1 MKQHRLI
8 HSIVG
13 AALLLTSTAIA
24 QVPNIL
30 NYQGRIAVRGVN
42 FDGTGQFKFAL
53 VDGGTTTTP
62 TTRTATGTA
71 VVTSGFV
78 TSITLTDGGEGYT
91 SAPSVTIT
99 GGGGGGATAT
109 ATVSGG
115 AVTGFSITSPGS
127 GYGSVPTVNVAAPP
141 PATSTTSYVTYWSN
155 DGTSVA
161 GSEPTAAIS
170 LPVSKGLFSLGL
182 GDTSLVNNEVIP
194 WDVFDK
200 PDLRL
205 RIWFNDGTRGWQK
218 LNPDSRISA
227 VAKAYSSAV
236 RQKTYSIPFNFYVSG
251 SGETVRGTS
260 IKGQSLML
268 PLEVNGDGYGT
279 SGYGLQPVPANCDSI
294 LLITAPIEANN
305 TGTTGNGPGGGRA
318 GVRIWA
324 KNASAS
330 SVLVAESL
338 IDRVNGTAQINGPII
353 LDKSQY
359 QYFIEVVCETYW
371 NNGIR
376 SGRARVNSV
385 SLSYIGKETE

>member
-1 MKQHRLI
+1 MIHTRLI
-8 HSIVG
+8 RSLLG

-78 TSITLTDGGEGYT
+78 TSITLTDGGAGYV

-99 GGGGGGATAT
+99 DGGGSGATAT

-127 GYGSVPTVNVAAPP
+127 GYGSAPTVTIAAPP
-141 PATSTTSYVTYWSN
+141 PATPTTSYVTYWSN

-182 GDTSLVNNEVIP
+182 GDTSLVNNENIP
-194 WDVFDK
+194 DIFDNA
-200 PDLRL
+200 DLRL
-205 RIWFNDGTRGWQK
+205 RIWFNDGAKGFQRLTPDTRFVPSVFSVTSAKAMKQDLAYFIPSMP
-218 LNPDSRISA
+218 LNTANNPTYHNVGTTEVILPFVTDVNNISFNYTLNHLNLGTGNNNARTKVEITLVAIDSLSRQETPLYTFVDQLTGFPQLTKIDTISA
-227 VAKAYSSAV
+227 PVNAELDHTV
-236 RQKTYSIPFNFYVSG
+236 KTYVLRLNASCENMSQSPAPRFAEIKWLKVSG
-251 SGETVRGTS
+251 
-260 IKGQSLML
+260 K
-268 PLEVNGDGYGT
+268 
-279 SGYGLQPVPANCDSI
+279 
-294 LLITAPIEANN
+294 
-305 TGTTGNGPGGGRA
+305 
-318 GVRIWA
+318 
-324 KNASAS
+324 K
-330 SVLVAESL
+330 
-338 IDRVNGTAQINGPII
+338 
-353 LDKSQY
+353 
-359 QYFIEVVCETYW
+359 
-371 NNGIR
+371 
-376 SGRARVNSV
+376 
-385 SLSYIGKETE
+385 

>member
-1 MKQHRLI
+1 MKRTRLI
-8 HSIVG
+8 RSILG

-71 VVTSGFV
+71 IVTSGFV
-78 TSITLTDGGEGYT
+78 TSITLTDGGAGYV

-99 GGGGGGATAT
+99 DGGGSGATAT

-115 AVTGFSITSPGS
+115 AVTGLSITSPGS
-127 GYGSVPTVNVAAPP
+127 GYGSAPTVTITAPP
-141 PATSTTSYVTYWSN
+141 PATPTTSYVTYWSN

-170 LPVSKGLFSLGL
+170 LPVSKGLFSVGL
-182 GDTSLVNNEVIP
+182 GDTSLVNNENIP
-194 WDVFDK
+194 DVFDN

-205 RIWFNDGTRGWQK
+205 RIWFNDGMRGWQK

-227 VAKAYSSAV
+227 VAKAFRSAV
-236 RQKTYSIPFNFYVSG
+236 RQKTYNVPFSFFVSG
-251 SGETVRGTS
+251 SGSVSYSPS
-260 IKGQSLML
+260 ISLEGKSFML
-268 PLEVNGDGYGT
+268 PLEVNGTGWGT
-279 SGYGLQPVPANCDSI
+279 SGYGLQPVPNNCDTI
-294 LLITAPIEANN
+294 LSMTASVEANN
-305 TGTTGNGPGGGRA
+305 NNSIYGPGGGKA

-324 KNASAS
+324 KSASAS

-359 QYFIEVVCETYW
+359 QYFIEVVCETYL
-371 NNGIR
+371 NNGAR

>member
-1 MKQHRLI
+1 
-8 HSIVG
+8 
-13 AALLLTSTAIA
+13 
-24 QVPNIL
+24 VPNIL

-62 TTRTATGTA
+62 ETRTATGTA

-78 TSITLTDGGEGYT
+78 TSITLADGGAGYT
-91 SAPSVTIT
+91 SAPVVTIT
-99 GGGGGGATAT
+99 GGGGSGATAT
-109 ATVSGG
+109 AAVSGG
-115 AVTGFSITSPGS
+115 AVTGLTITSPGS
-127 GYGSVPTVNVAAPP
+127 GYSSLPTVTIAAPP
-141 PATSTTSYVTYWSN
+141 PATATTAYVTYWSN

-161 GSEPTAAIS
+161 GSEPSAGIS
-170 LPVSKGLFSLGL
+170 LPVSKGLFSVGL
-182 GDTSLVNNEVIP
+182 GDNSLVYNESLHP
-194 WDVFDK
+194 NVFAN

-218 LNPDSRISA
+218 LSPDSRITP

-236 RQKTYSIPFNFYVSG
+236 RLKTYSVPFNFFVSG
-251 SGETVRGTS
+251 SGLGGIQNGAPINLDGRS
-260 IKGQSLML
+260 IML
-268 PLEVNGDGYGT
+268 PLEVNGAGYGT
-279 SGYGLQPVPANCDSI
+279 SGYGLQPIPTNCDSI
-294 LLITAPIEANN
+294 LSITASVEANN
-305 TGTTGNGPGGGRA
+305 TGTTVNGAGGGRA

-330 SVLVAESL
+330 SILVAESL

-353 LDKSQY
+353 LDKSQF

-371 NNGIR
+371 NNGAR

-385 SLSYIGKETE
+385 SLSYVGKETE